1 MFHEKLLL
9 IISLLFA
16 VSMLVMVGQKLKIS
30 YPIFLVIGGLL
41 ISLIPEMP
49 MIQLDPQLV
58 FTIFLPPIL
67 YEAAW
72 YTSWNSFWKFRR
84 PIGLLAFGLVFFTSC
99 IVAFVSNALI
109 PGFTLALGFLLGGII
124 SPPDAVA
131 ATSVLKGIKMP
142 KRIITILEGES
153 LINDASSLIVFR
165 FALAAVIT
173 GHFVVEEAISDF
185 FIVGIMG
192 IVVGLA
198 IAHVLYVIH
207 RFFPTNSNIDT
218 ALTLMSPYVMF
229 IAAEHFEFSGVLAL
243 VSGGLFLSYRS
254 HEILDHSSRIQT
266 QNVWATIIFIL
277 NGLIFIL
284 IGLELP
290 VIIHGLNGYSLE
302 EGIKYGIIISIIT
315 ILIRF
320 VWVYPA
326 AFLPRFFFKKIRE
339 KEPNP
344 GWKGPF
350 IIGMAGMRGVVSL
363 ASALAIPLT
372 LSNGQDFPQR
382 NIILLITF
390 VVILITLVIQGLALP
405 IVIKSLK
412 VEEIDDLIP
421 EEEQSTSIKL
431 RLMKAALTYM
441 ERNLSEDITQ
451 NELVENLQKR
461 LKNGIALTSERLESL
476 VCDDTE
482 HNEIAR
488 FHEIRLELIAAQ
500 RKELALLK
508 KQKVY
513 DYEVL
518 QKEQSQLD
526 FDETKIHQSIFRE

>member
-1 MFHEKLLL
+1 MFHERLLL

-16 VSMLVMVGQKLKIS
+16 VSMLVMLGQKLKIS

-218 ALTLMSPYVMF
+218 ALTLMSPYIMF
-229 IAAEHFEFSGVLAL
+229 IAAEHFEFSGVLAV

-372 LSNGQDFPQR
+372 LSSGQDFPQR

-390 VVILITLVIQGLALP
+390 VVILITLVVQGLALP

-441 ERNLSEDITQ
+441 ERNLAEDITQ